1 MHLLWK
7 FQNRIDIYLKASN
20 IFRMKNYTS
29 CGALRSWESIICWR
43 RETDPVG
50 CHFVRSICNDVTG
63 KYDIPLTLW
72 NLASSIFRTP
82 CAMCHLLL
90 YSWIVFS
97 AGGSSDRL
105 PFLLNQSPM
114 SASLWLALTWN
125 WKFCNNCRKLLIL
138 KNCRIPHYVILLLP
152 TTLECNG
159 TNQSDNCW
167 LTNSE

>member
-1 MHLLWK
+1 M
-7 FQNRIDIYLKASN
+7 LKTGNGS
-20 IFRMKNYTS
+20 
-29 CGALRSWESIICWR
+29 
-43 RETDPVG
+43 G

-72 NLASSIFRTP
+72 NLASSVFRTP

-138 KNCRIPHYVILLLP
+138 KNCRIPHYGILLLP

-167 LTNSE
+167 LTNSEQILLSHFENIFPKNVCGNKLESPFLHPLTFQMPEH